1 MQPRRGPGTT
11 VTAAIGQPPRDEL
24 PNMEHAIAARGH
36 GARPAL
42 GRRHRSRRCGRAS
55 GGGGG
60 GGDAVGPCVHER
72 HAIDCLSMSL
82 LHATRRRPRT
92 NATSADATSAA
103 ARSRGGVPH
112 TEVVVA
118 ADARTERAVGR

>member
-1 MQPRRGPGTT
+1 
-11 VTAAIGQPPRDEL
+11 
-24 PNMEHAIAARGH
+24 MEHAIPARGH

-42 GRRHRSRRCGRAS
+42 GRRHRCGRCGRAS

-72 HAIDCLSMSL
+72 HAIDCLGMSL
-82 LHATRRRPRT
+82 LHAARRRPR
-92 NATSADATSAA
+92 AESASADATSAASADATSAASADATTSAADDAISAA

-112 TEVVVA
+112 TEAVVA
-118 ADARTERAVGR
+118 ADARTEHAVGR